1 MLGGGGGGLSF
12 LVQLDCGSGP
22 GILFSAGE
30 CSETVLLQSF
40 FCRLTGDENRKI
52 LTVTFLIRH
61 RSFHDCCT
69 HRPR

>member
-1 MLGGGGGGLSF
+1 MPAVALEILVLSGA
-12 LVQLDCGSGP
+12 VR
-22 GILFSAGE
+22 
-30 CSETVLLQSF
+30 SETVLPQSLI
-40 FCRLTGDENRKI
+40 CRLTGDENRKI

>member
-1 MLGGGGGGLSF
+1 MPAVALEILVLSGA
-12 LVQLDCGSGP
+12 VR
-22 GILFSAGE
+22 
-30 CSETVLLQSF
+30 SETVLLQSLI
-40 FCRLTGDENRKI
+40 CRLTGDENRKI